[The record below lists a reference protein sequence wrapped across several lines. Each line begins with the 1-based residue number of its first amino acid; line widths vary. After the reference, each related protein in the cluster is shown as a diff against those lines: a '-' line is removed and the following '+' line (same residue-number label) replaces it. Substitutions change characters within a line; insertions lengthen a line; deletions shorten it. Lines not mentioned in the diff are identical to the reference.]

1 MIRRVSVILFL
12 ALATTLGAQ
21 PMSTTPYTLYVS
33 SESGDVVTRIEVG
46 PSGWRKVKEISV
58 KLIAN
63 ELSAPHNVA
72 VSPDGRFWYVSIAH
86 GTPFGSVWKY
96 ATGTDSLLGRVRVG
110 MFPTTI
116 ALSPDGEWAYVP
128 NSDFHGDRGR
138 ENTISVVYTP
148 DLSSLTEIR
157 ACDMPHGSRWNFRG
171 NRVYIACMMS
181 DELLTIDPGAFSV
194 SARVALGSGNPM
206 SMAEHMKLETREDSA
221 LAAAAKQSAA
231 ARTTRDT
238 TGAHAGH
245 TMPAAKPKTGA
256 ASSTMAGQNP
266 DCLTT
271 FVAVAPGD
279 SLVYLA
285 CNHSNELQVRDARTL
300 ALVRRVPTGNGAYN
314 VEPSPDGRLVLVTN
328 KKDKSVSVFDTK
340 SWKEVARV
348 ATSKRIPHGIAF
360 SPDGR
365 YAFVTCESVGT
376 DQGAIDA
383 IDLTTFRVVAS
394 LPLALQP
401 TGVAVWKGAN

>member
-1 MIRRVSVILFL
+1 MHKWLFATL
-12 ALATTLGAQ
+12 VVALTTTLPAQ
-21 PMSTTPYTLYVS
+21 PTAAKPYTLYVS

-46 PSGWRKVKEISV
+46 PSGWKKVKEISV

-96 ATGTDSLLGRVRVG
+96 ATGSDSLLGRARVG

-138 ENTISVVYTP
+138 ENTVSVVYAP
-148 DLSSLTEIR
+148 DLAPLAEIR
-157 ACDMPHGSRWNFRG
+157 ACDMPHGAKWNHAG
-171 NRVYIACMMS
+171 NRVYVACMMS
-181 DELLTIDPGAFSV
+181 DELLTIDPGAFAV
-194 SARVALGSGNPM
+194 NGRVALGSGTPM
-206 SMAEHMKLETREDSA
+206 SMADHMKLETREDSA
-221 LAAAAKQSAA
+221 LAAAAKRNAGAA
-231 ARTTRDT
+231 KPATD

-245 TMPAAKPKTGA
+245 TPPAAKPKVGA

-271 FVAVAPGD
+271 FVAVSPGD

-285 CNHSNELQVRDARTL
+285 CNHSNELQVRNAKTL
-300 ALVRRVPTGNGAYN
+300 ALVRRLPTGNGAYN
-314 VEPSPDGRLVLVTN
+314 VEPSPDGRFVLVTN
-328 KKDKSVSVFDTK
+328 KKDKSVSVFDTGT
-340 SWKEVARV
+340 WKEVARV
-348 ATSKRIPHGIAF
+348 ATSKRIPHGIAY

-376 DQGAIDA
+376 DPGAIDA
-383 IDLTTFRVVAS
+383 IDLTTFKVIAS
-394 LPLALQP
+394 MPLALQP
-401 TGVAVWKGAN
+401 TGVAVWHGP

>member
-1 MIRRVSVILFL
+1 MPRCLFAVLTL
-12 ALATTLGAQ
+12 ALSTKLWAQPTAATT
-21 PMSTTPYTLYVS
+21 YTLYVS
-33 SESGDVVTRIEVG
+33 SESADIVTRIEVG

-96 ATGTDSLLGRVRVG
+96 TTATDSLIGRVRVG

-128 NSDFHGDRGR
+128 NSDFHGDRGH
-138 ENTISVVYTP
+138 ENTVSVLYTP

-157 ACDMPHGSRWNFRG
+157 ACDMPHGARWNHAG

-194 SARVALGSGNPM
+194 SAHVPLGSGSPM

-221 LAAAAKQSAA
+221 LAAAARRNAA
-231 ARTTRDT
+231 AKPATDT
-238 TGAHAGH
+238 AGGHAAHGAVA
-245 TMPAAKPKTGA
+245 PKPKTGA
-256 ASSTMAGQNP
+256 ASSTLAGQNP

-271 FVAVAPGD
+271 FVAVSPND

-300 ALVRRVPTGNGAYN
+300 ALVRRLPTGNGAYN

-328 KKDKSVSVFDTK
+328 KKDKSVSVFDTR

-348 ATSKRIPHGIAF
+348 PTSKRIPHGVAF

-376 DQGAIDA
+376 DPGAIDA
-383 IDLTTFRVVAS
+383 IDLRTFTVVAS
-394 LPLALQP
+394 MPLALQP
-401 TGVAVWKGAN
+401 TGVAIWSGDR

>member
-1 MIRRVSVILFL
+1 MYKCL
-12 ALATTLGAQ
+12 LATVLVVLTTELRAQ
-21 PMSTTPYTLYVS
+21 PTAVKPYTLYVS

-46 PSGWRKVKEISV
+46 PAGWKKVKEVSV

-96 ATGTDSLLGRVRVG
+96 TTGTDSLLGRARVG

-138 ENTISVVYTP
+138 ENTVSVVYTP
-148 DLSSLTEIR
+148 DLAPLTEVR
-157 ACDMPHGSRWNFRG
+157 ACDMPHGARWNHAG
-171 NRVYIACMMS
+171 NRVYVACMMS

-194 SARVALGSGNPM
+194 SARVALGTGKPM

-221 LAAAAKQSAA
+221 LAAAAKRNAA
-231 ARTTRDT
+231 ATPAADT
-238 TGAHAGH
+238 AGHAGH
-245 TMPAAKPKTGA
+245 TPPAAKPKVGA
-256 ASSTMAGQNP
+256 ASSTMTGQNP

-285 CNHSNELQVRDARTL
+285 CNHSNELQVRDAKTL
-300 ALVRRVPTGNGAYN
+300 ALVRRLPTGNGAYN

-328 KKDKSVSVFDTK
+328 KKDKSVSVFDTRT
-340 SWKEVARV
+340 WKEVARV
-348 ATSKRIPHGIAF
+348 ATSKRIPHGIAY

-376 DQGAIDA
+376 DPGAIDA
-383 IDLTTFRVVAS
+383 IDLTTFKVIAS
-394 LPLALQP
+394 MPLALQP
-401 TGVAVWKGAN
+401 TGVAVWREIR